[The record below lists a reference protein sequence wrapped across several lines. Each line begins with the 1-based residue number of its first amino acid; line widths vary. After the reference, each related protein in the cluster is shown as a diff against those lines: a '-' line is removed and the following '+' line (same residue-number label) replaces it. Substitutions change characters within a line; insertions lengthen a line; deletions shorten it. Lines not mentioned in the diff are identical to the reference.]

1 MAKLKI
7 AGGSDSGI
15 NNANNSG
22 SGLRFFKGDIPFI
35 RLTKTNVGS
44 LTGFILPAFDSNM
57 STVDSTYATSYEPYR
72 LAGTLDK
79 ETNEPKFSNWYYTFD
94 VYDFFGD
101 NYHSIISPISAGMP
115 DPIGDLRMY
124 IYTQRKRYN
133 DTTYMY
139 LVDKKYWGD
148 INAINDFKQKVALP
162 SAAKYTFMNVF
173 STSGE
178 DGDTTMAN
186 RVLMLRPG
194 AQKELIS
201 TLNRPRTMRDGAAVD
216 PVWADYKIGDVTNPN
231 AAIQFGVKLIPT
243 ENNASIMFPV
253 LDFAKP
259 NELKSIP
266 ASALAGRYELDD
278 DSVLNIPTYDE
289 MVNILINETSVPY
302 DLIKFVCQK
311 RCENFPAAPAKHY
324 AAPEQTFRS
333 TLPTPAAA
341 EASMPAP
348 VEPAKTF
355 RSTLPTPVATETS
368 MQAPVEPVKPSAI
381 NQVPVADW
389 KPNTS
394 PLDFGDDD
402 IPMDDPLPANAGKS
416 DEDRVREI
424 ISRALRNESMSPD
437 DTAFATKFRQ
447 ENMERYRAI
456 VRELKE
462 EADK

>member
-7 AGGSDSGI
+7 AGGSDSGN

-22 SGLRFFKGDIPFI
+22 SGLRFFKGDVPFI

-57 STVDSTYATSYEPYR
+57 STVDSAYATSSEPYR

-79 ETNEPKFSNWYYTFD
+79 ETNEPKFSNWYYTFE

-133 DTTYMY
+133 DTTYMH

-148 INAINDFKQKVALP
+148 ITAINDFKQKVALP

-194 AQKELIS
+194 AQKELIA

-266 ASALAGRYELDD
+266 AAALAGRYELDD

-324 AAPEQTFRS
+324 AAPEQPFRS
-333 TLPTPAAA
+333 TLPTPVMA
-341 EASMPAP
+341 EASMPTPSMPAP
-348 VEPAKTF
+348 VEPAK
-355 RSTLPTPVATETS
+355 
-368 MQAPVEPVKPSAI
+368 PSAL
-381 NQVPVADW
+381 NQVSTTDW

-402 IPMDDPLPANAGKS
+402 IPMDDPLTANDGKS

-424 ISRALRNESMSPD
+424 IGRALRNESMSPD
-437 DTAFATKFRQ
+437 DTAFATKYRQ

>member
-1 MAKLKI
+1 
-7 AGGSDSGI
+7 
-15 NNANNSG
+15 
-22 SGLRFFKGDIPFI
+22 
-35 RLTKTNVGS
+35 
-44 LTGFILPAFDSNM
+44 
-57 STVDSTYATSYEPYR
+57 
-72 LAGTLDK
+72 
-79 ETNEPKFSNWYYTFD
+79 
-94 VYDFFGD
+94 
-101 NYHSIISPISAGMP
+101 
-115 DPIGDLRMY
+115 
-124 IYTQRKRYN
+124 
-133 DTTYMY
+133 
-139 LVDKKYWGD
+139 
-148 INAINDFKQKVALP
+148 
-162 SAAKYTFMNVF
+162 
-173 STSGE
+173 
-178 DGDTTMAN
+178 
-186 RVLMLRPG
+186 MLRPG
-194 AQKELIS
+194 AQKELIA

-266 ASALAGRYELDD
+266 AAALAGPYELDD

-324 AAPEQTFRS
+324 AAPEQPFRS
-333 TLPTPAAA
+333 TLPTPVTA

-348 VEPAKTF
+348 VEP
-355 RSTLPTPVATETS
+355 
-368 MQAPVEPVKPSAI
+368 VKPSAL
-381 NQVPVADW
+381 NQVATTDW

-402 IPMDDPLPANAGKS
+402 IPMDDPLTANDGKS

-424 ISRALRNESMSPD
+424 IGRALRNESMSPD
-437 DTAFATKFRQ
+437 DTAFATKYRQ